1 MLREGGTD
9 AGIRLDCS
17 GPQDRCSG
25 PQLLRLEKDAVA
37 SACGPA
43 TCPSRPGTGEGAA
56 ASTQNGGYETR
67 AARPPA
73 RHMAAPPQ
81 TSQARPRPGDQT
93 PASPGPPLTHRPI
106 AQDGD
111 LPGLGLRHLGSL
123 VSPGPTTST
132 AAAATPPAQTIG
144 GGCAGGTRHTERGG
158 GRGCLLLAR
167 SLARSTARNRTRGP
181 SPNNT
186 PT

>member
-56 ASTQNGGYETR
+56 AASTQNGGYETR

-73 RHMAAPPQ
+73 RPPHGRATTNFAGASTSWGSDPGITGAATHPQ
-81 TSQARPRPGDQT
+81 TD
-93 PASPGPPLTHRPI
+93 SPGWR
-106 AQDGD
+106 
-111 LPGLGLRHLGSL
+111 S
-123 VSPGPTTST
+123 S
-132 AAAATPPAQTIG
+132 
-144 GGCAGGTRHTERGG
+144 GTWTE
-158 GRGCLLLAR
+158 A
-167 SLARSTARNRTRGP
+167 SW
-181 SPNNT
+181 
-186 PT
+186 